1 MATKTQSRYSI
12 LLREKRK
19 LAKFKEV
26 LKKAFF
32 IDKSEF
38 VPTKTQKIIVDK
50 IAQRIMK
57 HGMGTVAILFL
68 ESFKPLNY
76 VTSQLL
82 VFFEPILKG
91 TLFGE
96 EYSEFYRMLE
106 HRGSINY
113 ILERIEFY
121 MKSLG
126 QKRSVEQ
133 KGDSDDGE
141 KS

>member
-1 MATKTQSRYSI
+1 MTK
-12 LLREKRK
+12 LKD
-19 LAKFKEV
+19 A

-38 VPTKTQKIIVDK
+38 VPTKTQKIIADK
-50 IAQRIMK
+50 IAQRIVR
-57 HGMGTVAILFL
+57 HGLGTVSILFL

-76 VTSQLL
+76 VTSQVL

-113 ILERIEFY
+113 ILERVEFY
-121 MKSLG
+121 MKLT
-126 QKRSVEQ
+126 EQ
-133 KGDSDDGE
+133 NISIEKKGDSNDGE